1 MDEHTSD
8 DRESPVG
15 SPQDSGSPW
24 RYDGKRVVVTGCS
37 SGIGE
42 ALAESLSSVGATVVG
57 IDRDRPS
64 TRLTEFYQLDL
75 SEPDFITEVAH
86 QIGRIDCLFNCAG
99 ISGGTED
106 ARTVMRINFFGLRAL
121 TEALVPMMPSGS
133 AITSIAS
140 LAAVHWRQRLTSILE
155 LLEIESLEKA
165 EHLCDLHPEHIDRRA
180 YPFSKECVLVWSKLR
195 CIQLANSQIRM
206 NTIGPGVTDTPI
218 LSDASKKYGQEH
230 LDTFP
235 KPLGR
240 IAAAIEQARALMFLN
255 SGAASFITGNNL
267 WVDGGYEAGVST
279 GQLSSW
285 YD

>member
-165 EHLCDLHPEHIDRRA
+165 EH
-180 YPFSKECVLVWSKLR
+180 WSKLR